1 MQNKKGFT
9 LVELL
14 VVVGIIGILASI
26 GVASLN
32 SARQKARDA
41 KRISDVKQMAV
52 ILEAEEGSTP
62 SQDVSGC
69 AAGAATSACTGT
81 SATGAGEVKANY
93 AKLLD
98 PSAPA
103 GTPCVSG
110 ATAPCAYSI
119 SSKTSA
125 STAAKT
131 SDYSIC
137 FYLESGAAG
146 LKAGSNH
153 VESGGLLGAN
163 CAGGN
168 AGGPAGTAC
177 TVVTQAADCSSDLCD
192 GATLK
197 CK

>member
-41 KRISDVKQMAV
+41 KRVSDIKQMSV
-52 ILEAEEGSTP
+52 ILEAEEGSIP
-62 SQDVSGC
+62 SQPLEDC
-69 AAGAATSACTGT
+69 AGAQEKTSICTGP
-81 SATGAGEVKANY
+81 GEVAGNY

-98 PSAPA
+98 PSRPTGDAC
-103 GTPCVSG
+103 TG
-110 ATAPCAYSI
+110 ASAAPCAYSI
-119 SSKTSA
+119 AKKGG
-125 STAAKT
+125 AAGAT
-131 SDYSIC
+131 TDNYEIC
-137 FYLESGAAG
+137 MFLESGAAG
-146 LKAGSNH
+146 LTKGPAH
-153 VESGGLLGAN
+153 VESGGLLVQGCGGA
-163 CAGGN
+163 AAN
-168 AGGPAGTAC
+168 AGGPADTAC
-177 TVVTQAADCSSDLCD
+177 TVATQVADCSSDQCD